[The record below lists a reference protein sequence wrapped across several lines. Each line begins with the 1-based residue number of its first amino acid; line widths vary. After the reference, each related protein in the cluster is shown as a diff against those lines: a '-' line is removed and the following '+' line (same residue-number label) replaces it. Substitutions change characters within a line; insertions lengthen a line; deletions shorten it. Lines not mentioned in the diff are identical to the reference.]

1 MICLSDFEYI
11 ARACEEIEIQQ
22 FFFAV
27 FDEFYLIVSV
37 RAGTDAF
44 DIENLCIGFSESL
57 FEHFEL
63 RFAVFPS
70 IVGDEE
76 HTPEKVI
83 YLRKQQFLLP
93 SESQIMVAQEENIGV
108 V

>member
-11 ARACEEIEIQQ
+11 ARASEEIEIQQ

-27 FDEFYLIVSV
+27 FDKFYLIVSV

-44 DIENLCIGFSESL
+44 DIENLCIGFFESL

-63 RFAVFPS
+63 RFAVFPG
-70 IVGDEE
+70 IVGYEE
-76 HTPEKVI
+76 HAPEEVV
-83 YLRKQQFLLP
+83 YLREQQFLFP
-93 SESQIMVAQEENIGV
+93 CKSQIMVAQEENIGIV
-108 V
+108 

>member
-1 MICLSDFEYI
+1 MICLSDFEYV
-11 ARACEEIEIQQ
+11 ARASEKIEIQQ

-27 FDEFYLIVSV
+27 FDKFYLIVSV

-63 RFAVFPS
+63 RFAVFPG
-70 IVGDEE
+70 IVGYEE
-76 HTPEKVI
+76 YAPEEVV
-83 YLRKQQFLLP
+83 YLREQQFLLP
-93 SESQIMVAQEENIGV
+93 GESQIMVAQEENIGIV
-108 V
+108 